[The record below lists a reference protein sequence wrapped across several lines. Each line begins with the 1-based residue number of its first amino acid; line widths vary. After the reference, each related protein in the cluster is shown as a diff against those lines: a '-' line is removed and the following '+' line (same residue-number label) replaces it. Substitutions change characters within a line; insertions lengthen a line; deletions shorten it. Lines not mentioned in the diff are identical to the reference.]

1 MFDDLYD
8 LIGSKVL
15 SPVNLYPT
23 NANTPRYPIL
33 HILLF
38 LMNPLIIYYISIRRY
53 TIYIM
58 KIKSINHMRRYKMKV
73 GACDTDET
81 TREGRASYSEERG

>member
-23 NANTPRYPIL
+23 NANTPRYPIV

-38 LMNPLIIYYISIRRY
+38 LMNPLIIYYYIDT
-53 TIYIM
+53 TIYYIHNED
-58 KIKSINHMRRYKMKV
+58 KEHQSHEEV
-73 GACDTDET
+73 QD
-81 TREGRASYSEERG
+81 EGRSV